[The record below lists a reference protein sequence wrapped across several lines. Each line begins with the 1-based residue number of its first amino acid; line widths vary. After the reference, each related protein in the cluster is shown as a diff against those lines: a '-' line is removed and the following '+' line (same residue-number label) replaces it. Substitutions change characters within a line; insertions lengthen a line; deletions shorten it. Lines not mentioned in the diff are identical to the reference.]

1 MPVDKMEALRKEASR
16 VHESAMYSAQ
26 NQFEYSKTWRRVDRW
41 LGGTAALLAA
51 VSAAGGLSEVM
62 SAQWAGLI
70 ALVLWAILTKTRI
83 ATSLGAPK
91 AKDRAHSSANALLAL
106 QQDARIFIDIDL
118 DALEYE
124 EAREHLRTLVARQQE
139 LNATAEIPSARA
151 WKKAQK
157 NIDGGRQTYE
167 ADKS

>member
-70 ALVLWAILTKTRI
+70 ALVAAGTGAV

>member
-1 MPVDKMEALRKEASR
+1 MTTAMKDKLRDEAKR

-41 LGGTAALLAA
+41 LGGSAALIAA
-51 VSAAGGLSEVM
+51 LSGAGGLSEVI
-62 SAQWAGLI
+62 SAKWAGLV
-70 ALVLWAILTKTRI
+70 ALVAAGLGAV

-106 QQDARIFIDIDL
+106 QQDTRIFLNIDL
-118 DALEYE
+118 DNLEDD
-124 EAREHLRTLVARQQE
+124 EAREQLRTLVARQQE
-139 LNATAEIPSARA
+139 LNATAEIPSGRA

-157 NIDGGRQTYE
+157 NINNGRQTYE
-167 ADKS
+167 VDS